1 MLRVMKSA
9 DSTPRLLSLRNNF
22 CGAQTVMYGKVG
34 FADRTAVHPA
44 AQRVQCLTNTRILQ
58 RRIAHGQTAT
68 HCRLRTLFC
77 NLHVLFVVFP
87 HTGPGMDGL
96 MDM

>member
-1 MLRVMKSA
+1 
-9 DSTPRLLSLRNNF
+9 
-22 CGAQTVMYGKVG
+22 MYGKVG
-34 FADRTAVHPA
+34 VADRTAIHPA
-44 AQRVQCLTNTRILQ
+44 TKTVQFLTTTRILQ

-68 HCRLRTLFC
+68 HRRLRTLFC
-77 NLHVLFVVFP
+77 TLHVWIAVFP